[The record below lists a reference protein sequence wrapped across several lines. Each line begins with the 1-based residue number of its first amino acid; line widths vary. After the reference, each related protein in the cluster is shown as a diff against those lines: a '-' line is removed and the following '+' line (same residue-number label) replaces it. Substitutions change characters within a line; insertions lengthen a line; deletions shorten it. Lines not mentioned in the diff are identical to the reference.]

1 MPTLTLPGNDTMDVE
16 PGTQV
21 REVMDQINLPPG
33 EYIAAKLNGNWVD
46 LYHEIEED
54 ADFAL
59 IPLESEDGL
68 YILRHSTAHL
78 TAQAVLRLFPDAKLG
93 VGPPIDDGFYY
104 DFKVDEPFTP
114 EDLEAIE
121 EEMETIVDEDHDIRR
136 EEVSEEEAMDL
147 MNERGQDLK
156 LELIEQFQEGET
168 ISIYRQGEFTD
179 LCRGP
184 HLTST
189 GEIKTFKL
197 QRATGAYWRG
207 DERRDQMQRIYGTA
221 FPDQDALEEHLERI
235 EKAKQRD
242 HRKLGQQLDL
252 FDFTEHAPAHPI
264 FLPNGTTV
272 YNELIDYIRQWY
284 WEQDYQEV
292 KTPQIYRTSLW
303 EQSGHADAYEDNM
316 YFIEDG
322 EEGVKP
328 MNCPGHTLI
337 FNRDVRSYRDLPIR
351 YADFG
356 RLHRQERSGVT
367 HGLTRVMSFQQD
379 DAHIFCTPD
388 QIDVEVGK
396 VINMILAVYEDF
408 GFDDVS
414 ISLSTRPQD
423 SIGGDEMWKNAH
435 DALAA
440 AMDGQ
445 EIDYEIDEGEGAF
458 YGPKIDFHVHDA
470 LGRDWQIGTIQLD
483 FSMPKRFDLEYVD
496 EEDNRQR
503 PVMIHRAVFG
513 SIERFLGILIEHYGG
528 AFPFWLAPE
537 QVRILPISEHQREYA
552 EELTQRLKDEGIR
565 VHLDDRDET
574 LSYRIRN
581 GEKQKVPYLLI
592 VGDDEVEAQTVSVR
606 DRDEGD
612 IGEKSVDAFVQEHCD
627 QSAPEPK
634 PAE

>member
-1 MPTLTLPGNDTMDVE
+1 MTVE

-46 LYHEIEED
+46 LYHQIQKD
-54 ADFAL
+54 AEFEL

-114 EDLEAIE
+114 DDLDAIE
-121 EEMETIVDEDHDIRR
+121 EEMQTIVEEDHDIRR
-136 EEVSEEEAMDL
+136 EEVSEEKAIDIMED
-147 MNERGQDLK
+147 RGQNLK

-189 GEIKTFKL
+189 GQIKTFTL

-221 FPDQDALEEHLERI
+221 FPDEDALQEHLERI
-235 EKAKQRD
+235 EEAKKRD

-284 WEQDYQEV
+284 WQQDYQEV

-303 EQSGHADAYEDNM
+303 EQSGHADAYEENM

-328 MNCPGHTLI
+328 MNCPGHALI

-356 RLHRQERSGVT
+356 RLHRRERSGVT

-396 VINMILAVYEDF
+396 VINMILTVYEDF

-423 SIGGDEMWKNAH
+423 SIGGDDMWQNAH
-435 DALAA
+435 DALSD
-440 AMDGQ
+440 AMDAQ
-445 EIDYEIDEGEGAF
+445 DINYQIDEGEGAF

-496 EEDNRQR
+496 EQDDRQR

-552 EELTQRLKDEGIR
+552 EQLTKRLKEEGIR

-592 VGDDEVEAQTVSVR
+592 VGGDEVEAETVSVR
-606 DRDEGD
+606 DREEGD
-612 IGEKSVDAFVQEHCD
+612 IGEQSLDEFIQEHCD
-627 QSAPEPK
+627 LSAPEPK
-634 PAE
+634 PAH